1 MSVYLLLTG
10 DNLSYVNEH
19 RWPPLSYEQAIEQY
33 RREYLDSEET
43 EEKGAAGVETKRKGR
58 KGVGLHTVLG
68 LVGRLR
74 L

>member
-1 MSVYLLLTG
+1 MSIVGHLCLMSKPSSSTAE
-10 DNLSYVNEH
+10 S
-19 RWPPLSYEQAIEQY
+19 I
-33 RREYLDSEET
+33 YLDSEET